1 MEHIHF
7 KMETLK
13 AAVDAMRPDCF
24 FGSVDL
30 SKAFYSIPIREPDR
44 KYFRFIFNGQ
54 KFQFTALVM
63 GLATSPR
70 VFTKVLKPVFASLRA
85 RGFISTAYIDDSCL
99 QGSTF
104 DECQRNILSTV
115 KLMDSLGFTVHT
127 DKSVLLPTKQIVF
140 LGFLLCSETM
150 TVRLTIERADE
161 LLDCCL
167 RVGRKT

>member
-1 MEHIHF
+1 
-7 KMETLK
+7 
-13 AAVDAMRPDCF
+13 
-24 FGSVDL
+24 
-30 SKAFYSIPIREPDR
+30 
-44 KYFRFIFNGQ
+44 
-54 KFQFTALVM
+54 M

-85 RGFISTAYIDDSCL
+85 RGFISMAYIDDSCL

-104 DECQRNILSTV
+104 DERNILSTV

-161 LLDCCL
+161 LLDCCSNL
-167 RVGRKT
+167 IRKSRCSIGQFAKND